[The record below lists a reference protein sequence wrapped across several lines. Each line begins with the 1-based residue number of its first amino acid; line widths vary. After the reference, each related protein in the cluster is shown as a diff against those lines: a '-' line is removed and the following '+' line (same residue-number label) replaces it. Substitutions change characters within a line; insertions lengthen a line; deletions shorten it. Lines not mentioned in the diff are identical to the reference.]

1 MSTANLRTIFFISL
15 ALSTFA
21 CKQEEK
27 QPANATA
34 AKAEQVKQDST
45 PAKEASRPQRQGV
58 AKQNEIGAEPSKT
71 DAERAPD
78 AGDAEPAVAA
88 ELVEESPDARVV
100 KASSVA
106 KEIEKDPENADE
118 ILKAHE
124 LDRESLEALLYEIA
138 KDPQLSAAYRLA
150 MVER

>member
-1 MSTANLRTIFFISL
+1 MSTANLRTIFFVSL
-15 ALSTFA
+15 ALSIFA

-27 QPANATA
+27 QPTDA
-34 AKAEQVKQDST
+34 T
-45 PAKEASRPQRQGV
+45 PAKTEQAKQTSQPQRQGV
-58 AKQNEIGAEPSKT
+58 AKQDKTGAEPSKIV
-71 DAERAPD
+71 DERAID
-78 AGDAEPAVAA
+78 AGDAEPAVATEKA
-88 ELVEESPDARVV
+88 EESLDARVA

-106 KEIEKDPENADE
+106 KEIEKTPENADE

-124 LDRESLEALLYEIA
+124 LDRDSLEALLYEIA